1 MIQTKDSILN
11 IDPYIGGESA
21 LRDASNAARLMSNEN
36 PFGLSP
42 KAIEA
47 FKEYTPYLHLYAQG
61 DCRLLRE
68 ALAEK
73 YSLNAA
79 NIVCGNGSDELL
91 GLLAHAYAGV
101 GDDVLYSQHGFLVY
115 PIVAKTAGATP
126 IAIPEQNLHTDLEAI
141 LKAITPKTKIIYLAN
156 PNNPTGSYITHAAMV
171 DFCAR
176 LPKTVLLVLDE
187 AYAEYVDEADYA
199 IGTKLVE
206 QFPNVCITR
215 TFSKIHGMAALR
227 LGWGYFPPSVADI
240 LNRIRAPFNVNGAA
254 QVAGIAALTD
264 DSHIAR
270 TKAHNKQWFARLAK
284 ELPALGF
291 PVVPSVA
298 NFFLMHTGARTVEI
312 YEHLLK
318 NEIFVRRV
326 KAYYLPE
333 HLRVTIGSS
342 EGLDRLLVAL
352 RGL

>member
-21 LRDASNAARLMSNEN
+21 LRDANNAARLMSNEN

-68 ALAEK
+68 ALSDK
-73 YSLNAA
+73 YHLNPA

-101 GDDVLYSQHGFLVY
+101 GDEVLYSQHGFLVY
-115 PIVAKTAGATP
+115 PIVAKTVGATP
-126 IAIPEQNLHTDLEAI
+126 IAIPEQNLHTDLEAV
-141 LKAITPKTKIIYLAN
+141 LTAVTHKTKIIYLAN
-156 PNNPTGSYITHAAMV
+156 PNNPTGSYITHAALV
-171 DFCAR
+171 AFCER

-206 QFPNVCITR
+206 QFPNVAVTR
-215 TFSKIHGMAALR
+215 TFSKIYGMAALR
-227 LGWGYFPPSVADI
+227 LGWGYFSPAVADV
-240 LNRIRAPFNVNGAA
+240 LNRIRGPFNVNGGA
-254 QVAGIAALTD
+254 QVAGIAALSDET
-264 DSHIAR
+264 HIAQ
-270 TKAHNKQWFARLAK
+270 TKAHNKKWFAKLSQQ
-284 ELPALGF
+284 LPALGYA
-291 PVVPSVA
+291 VVPSVA
-298 NFFLMHTGARTVEI
+298 NFFLMHTGERTVEI

-326 KAYYLPE
+326 KAYHLPE

-342 EGLDRLLVAL
+342 DGLERLLAAL
-352 RGL
+352 QKV

>member
-21 LRDASNAARLMSNEN
+21 LRDAGNAARLMSNEN

-42 KAIEA
+42 KAVEA
-47 FKEYTPYLHLYAQG
+47 YKEFTPYLHLYAQG

-73 YSLNAA
+73 YHLNAA

-101 GDDVLYSQHGFLVY
+101 GDEVLYSQHGFLVY
-115 PIVAKTAGATP
+115 PIVAKTVGAKP
-126 IAIPEQNLHTDLEAI
+126 IAIPEHHLHTDLEAV
-141 LKAITPKTKIIYLAN
+141 LKAVTPKTKIIYLAN
-156 PNNPTGSYITHAAMV
+156 PNNPTGSYITHAALV
-171 DFCAR
+171 AFCER

-187 AYAEYVDEADYA
+187 AYAEYVDDADYA

-206 QFPNVCITR
+206 QFPNVAVTR
-215 TFSKIHGMAALR
+215 TFSKIYGMAALR
-227 LGWGYFPPSVADI
+227 LGWGYFSPAVADV
-240 LNRIRAPFNVNGAA
+240 LNRIRGPFNVNGGA
-254 QVAGIAALTD
+254 QVAGIAALSD
-264 DSHIAR
+264 VEHIAK
-270 TKAHNKQWFARLAK
+270 TKAHNTKWFSILRQK
-284 ELPALGF
+284 LPALGY

-298 NFFLMHTGARTVEI
+298 NFFLMHTGEQTVKI
-312 YEHLLK
+312 YEHLLAH
-318 NEIFVRRV
+318 EIFVRRV
-326 KAYYLPE
+326 KAYHLPE

-342 EGLDRLLVAL
+342 EGLERLLAAL
-352 RGL
+352 GDR